1 MKNSKLLTSLLII
14 CFLCTIISILFY
26 VNQHKIT
33 NTLIEKEVFKIREEN
48 LNLSKG
54 LEPNYS
60 IDEVELVTIESFIK
74 HKNEF
79 KKAKPKSRIEIP
91 SIDLSLPI
99 FAGINQTHLLM
110 GAGEQIKNMEVGEYG
125 NYILAAHRMPYT
137 SGLGFNRI
145 EKMEPGDLIYIH
157 KDNVEYIYETNLV
170 REVSESDVKYL
181 EDSSNEKLLTLY
193 TCKDISVNSGNTN
206 KIVVQAKLVE

>member
-1 MKNSKLLTSLLII
+1 MRNSKLLIALLVV
-14 CFLCTIISILFY
+14 CFIFTITSILLY
-26 VNQHKIT
+26 INQHKIT
-33 NTLIEKEVFKIREEN
+33 NRLIEKEVFKVREEN
-48 LNLSKG
+48 SNLAEE
-54 LEPNYS
+54 LEPDYD
-60 IDEVELVTIESFIK
+60 IDAVEPVTIESFIR

-110 GAGEQIKNMEVGEYG
+110 GAGEQLKDMEVGEYG

-145 EKMEPGDLIYIH
+145 EKLKLGDLIYIH
-157 KDNVEYIYETNLV
+157 KDNVEYVYETNLIK
-170 REVSESDVKYL
+170 EVSELDTQYL
-181 EDSSNEKLLTLY
+181 EDSDNEKLLTLY
-193 TCKDISVNSGNTN
+193 TCKDVSVNSGNTN
-206 KIVVQAKLVE
+206 KIIVQAKLVE